1 MKVPDA
7 GSRVVRPRNPG
18 ATVLSRDR
26 RERSASG
33 FDSLENSH
41 RFALLIDNI
50 ANGRGNMVIA
60 GEGNEIDHSDG
71 FDPGGRPLPLVAA
84 QKGVS

>member
-1 MKVPDA
+1 M
-7 GSRVVRPRNPG
+7 PR

-41 RFALLIDNI
+41 RFALLT
-50 ANGRGNMVIA
+50 GN
-60 GEGNEIDHSDG
+60 
-71 FDPGGRPLPLVAA
+71 
-84 QKGVS
+84 